1 MSESSTS
8 LSPETNNHLELT
20 VLMPCLNESAS
31 LAICVHQTLEAMRAK
46 GIRGE
51 VLVAD
56 NGSTDGSQRIA
67 AEQGARIVPI
77 DPWLQQRATR
87 RNRCSSRQ
95 VHLDGRCRRSLSGS
109 TNLRLSKSRADHLI
123 SSLIFRMTS
132 SLMLGRRTAIV

>member
-8 LSPETNNHLELT
+8 LSPLTDNHLEFT
-20 VLMPCLNESAS
+20 VLMPCLNESAA
-31 LAICVHQTLEAMRAK
+31 LAICVHQTLEAMRAN

-77 DPWLQQRATR
+77 EIR
-87 RNRCSSRQ
+87 
-95 VHLDGRCRRSLSGS
+95 G
-109 TNLRLSKSRADHLI
+109 
-123 SSLIFRMTS
+123 
-132 SLMLGRRTAIV
+132 

>member
-8 LSPETNNHLELT
+8 LSPETDNHLEFT

-31 LAICVHQTLEAMRAK
+31 LAICVHEALEAMRAN

-77 DPWLQQRATR
+77 ETR
-87 RNRCSSRQ
+87 
-95 VHLDGRCRRSLSGS
+95 G
-109 TNLRLSKSRADHLI
+109 
-123 SSLIFRMTS
+123 
-132 SLMLGRRTAIV
+132 